1 MSMIARKKLEEVI
14 NPQARILNSGFYI
27 GNVFH
32 KRFTPKIHK
41 FNYPLYMAF
50 LDLDEIEALHSQYWW
65 FSSRRWAPLQLKSSD
80 YFRSIA
86 LHASNKNTDK
96 GDVLIKTDQS
106 AIVGSQLKQT
116 AISIAKILGADVGRV
131 NRVCMLAQL
140 RSFGV
145 YFSPVNFFFLY
156 EGRTAKYLVAE
167 VSNTPWNKK
176 HCYLVDIT
184 NPESTSKAFHVSPFF
199 DFNMSYQWSIKPP
212 NKKTFIRIENRNE
225 SLLFTAIFSAQRYEI
240 NAKTMRK
247 IFFKWPVI
255 AVVIVRRI
263 YWQATKLIVK
273 GIKLVPYQT
282 K

>member
-1 MSMIARKKLEEVI
+1 MRMITRKKLKESI
-14 NPQARILNSGFYI
+14 NPQAKMLNSGFYI
-27 GNVFH
+27 GKVFH
-32 KRFTPKIHK
+32 KRFTPKIHQ

-50 LDLDEIEALHSQYWW
+50 VDLDEIETLNSRYWW
-65 FSSRRWAPLQLKSSD
+65 FSSRRWAPLQLKPSD
-80 YFRSIA
+80 YFRSIV
-86 LHASNKNTDK
+86 LHTSYISIDKDSVLINTDK
-96 GDVLIKTDQS
+96 S
-106 AIVGSQLKQT
+106 EAVGSQLKQ
-116 AISIAKILGADVGRV
+116 AVISIAKNLGADIGRI

-140 RSFGV
+140 RSFGI

-156 EGRTAKYLVAE
+156 EGSSVKYLVAE

-176 HCYLVDIT
+176 HCYLVDIE
-184 NPESTSKAFHVSPFF
+184 NPESSPKAFHVSPFM
-199 DFNMSYQWSIKPP
+199 DFNMSYKWSINPP
-212 NKKTFIRIENRNE
+212 DKSTFIRIENRNDY
-225 SLLFTAIFSAQRYEI
+225 LLFSAVFSAQRYEI

-263 YWQATKLIVK
+263 YWQATKLIIK